1 MRLLYNEKDNKIY
14 YTGNRGLRDGKI
26 AVEFGELSG
35 HGLCRSKVPLT
46 MERDIVNPCQFKT
59 INYRIMKFPSYQK
72 QVEKNWV
79 IFNSIQGDVK
89 MIYSWWPLLIGR
101 PVENEFVLEHAFNH
115 HPKFLR
121 FLRGSTNG
129 IIIGDEIW
137 FICHFV
143 SDEHGRRYYYHI
155 FVILDSTR
163 YTINRYSNLF
173 TFEGR
178 SIEYCLGLVYFQN
191 SHDFMIGYSV
201 FDRETKYITLSI
213 DDLNQ
218 HLDFTIA

>member
-1 MRLLYNEKDNKIY
+1 
-14 YTGNRGLRDGKI
+14 
-26 AVEFGELSG
+26 
-35 HGLCRSKVPLT
+35 
-46 MERDIVNPCQFKT
+46 
-59 INYRIMKFPSYQK
+59 
-72 QVEKNWV
+72 
-79 IFNSIQGDVK
+79 

-101 PVENEFVLEHAFNH
+101 IEENEFVLEHAFNH
-115 HPKFLR
+115 HPKFFR

-155 FVILDSTR
+155 FFILDSTR

-178 SIEYCLGLVYFQN
+178 SIEYCLGLVYFQD

-201 FDRETKYITLSI
+201 FDRETKYITISI